1 MWHLQRG
8 RVRSEEGKFGLLG
21 VGQLRQLHYENVS
34 AYPPTAACRA
44 GGALTDRRVLTPLPL
59 RHSELRS
66 SNLVGT
72 IPNAIGAFVDMET
85 FNVFGNRRLNGSL
98 PASMSAWK
106 KLKFFDVRGT
116 KFNGALP
123 ALNYRAMTT
132 CTLCDAAFFGKPG
145 CHGNAFSC
153 PFPQGVTDR
162 CQKFNGDMEYQPI
175 ANADCYNTTAW
186 E

>member
-1 MWHLQRG
+1 M
-8 RVRSEEGKFGLLG
+8 
-21 VGQLRQLHYENVS
+21 
-34 AYPPTAACRA
+34 
-44 GGALTDRRVLTPLPL
+44 
-59 RHSELRS
+59 RHSELQS

-85 FNVFGNRRLNGSL
+85 FDVLGNRLNGSL

-106 KLKFFDVRGT
+106 KLKIFLVRDA

-123 ALNYRAMTT
+123 VLNYRAMTQ
-132 CTLCDAAFFGKPG
+132 CVLCGAASFGRAG
-145 CHGNAFSC
+145 CQGNAFSC

-162 CQKFNGDMEYQPI
+162 CQKFNGDMEYRPI
-175 ANADCYNTTAW
+175 ANADCYNTTAS

>member
-1 MWHLQRG
+1 M
-8 RVRSEEGKFGLLG
+8 
-21 VGQLRQLHYENVS
+21 
-34 AYPPTAACRA
+34 
-44 GGALTDRRVLTPLPL
+44 
-59 RHSELRS
+59 RHSSLYS

-85 FNVFGNRRLNGSL
+85 FEVGSSRLNGSL

-106 KLKFFDVRGT
+106 KVKRFAVQDAKFT
-116 KFNGALP
+116 GALP
-123 ALNYRAMTT
+123 MLNYRAMSDNG
-132 CTLCDAAFFGKPG
+132 CVLCGAANFGRAG
-145 CHGNAFSC
+145 CSGNAFSC

-175 ANADCYNTTAW
+175 TNADCYNTTAS

>member
-1 MWHLQRG
+1 M
-8 RVRSEEGKFGLLG
+8 
-21 VGQLRQLHYENVS
+21 
-34 AYPPTAACRA
+34 
-44 GGALTDRRVLTPLPL
+44 
-59 RHSELRS
+59 RHSELQS

-98 PASMSAWK
+98 PASMSAWQ
-106 KLKFFDVRGT
+106 KLKIFLVRDA

-123 ALNYRAMTT
+123 VLNYRAMTE
-132 CTLCDAAFFGKPG
+132 CVLCGAANFGRAG
-145 CHGNAFSC
+145 CQGNAFSC